1 MPSVKRVVL
10 VSSILAPVAWRW
22 WVHHKAA
29 RGTRVV
35 TLETGAPV
43 AGVRVEARD
52 VLTFAVLATAVSDAS
67 GTFRLTGLTADEV
80 GVWLDGSS
88 AGREKGYAAADG
100 GVVTD
105 WGDAVAWGAESMPSV
120 VRLGPRLV

>member
-1 MPSVKRVVL
+1 
-10 VSSILAPVAWRW
+10 VAWRW
-22 WVHHKAA
+22 WLHHKAR

-35 TLETGAPV
+35 TLESGTPV

-52 VLTFAVLATAVSDAS
+52 VLTFAILASAVSDADGRFTLS
-67 GTFRLTGLTADEV
+67 GFTADEV

-100 GVVTD
+100 GVVAA
-105 WGDAVAWGAESMPSV
+105 WGDAVSWGAESMPTV
-120 VRLGPRLV
+120 VRLRPA

>member
-1 MPSVKRVVL
+1 MPSVKRVLL

-22 WVHHKAA
+22 WLHHKSG

-43 AGVRVEARD
+43 GGVRVEARD

-67 GTFRLTGLTADEV
+67 GTFRLTGFTADEV

-100 GVVTD
+100 RVVPD
-105 WGDAVAWGAESMPSV
+105 WGDAVSWGAESMPSV
-120 VRLGPRLV
+120 VRLGPA